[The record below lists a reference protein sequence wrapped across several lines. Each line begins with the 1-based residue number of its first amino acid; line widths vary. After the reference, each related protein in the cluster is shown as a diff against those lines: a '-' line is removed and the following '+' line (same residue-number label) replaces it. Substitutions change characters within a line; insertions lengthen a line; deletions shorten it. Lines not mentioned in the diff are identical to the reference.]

1 MSHSPARQLPRATTT
16 DLPVAAPTRP
26 APASPRTH
34 GHLWVLPDGTGLH
47 APHGELAVEDHT
59 GRLCCHLCG
68 RWFVSLG
75 CHVLAHGYT
84 ADTYRQSMG
93 LCRSAALTAASLSS
107 ALAAR
112 QAAEYR
118 REPELRARLAAGH
131 EVLHSQRAE
140 LATPVAVEPAQR
152 VRRRRRALAAGRATT
167 AARRERQLAVRLEQ
181 LGHRTLHAYLRAAYA
196 AGASLATLACSTDLG
211 RGRLRQEVEAAGI
224 VVRPTG
230 HNTESGKRSRALA
243 TEASAATGVGTD
255 DLSSWLAERHA
266 AGWTLT
272 RLGAAV
278 GHSTHWVRWRLP
290 VADPGRSALDP
301 TVFAA
306 GSAATTST
314 VPTTPERAAASR
326 PALT

>member
-1 MSHSPARQLPRATTT
+1 M
-16 DLPVAAPTRP
+16 
-26 APASPRTH
+26 
-34 GHLWVLPDGTGLH
+34 
-47 APHGELAVEDHT
+47 EDHT

-75 CHVLAHGYT
+75 SHVRAHGHT

-93 LCRSAALTAASLSS
+93 LCRRAALTAASLSS
-107 ALAAR
+107 AIAAR

-131 EVLHSQRAE
+131 EVLHSQRAGPT
-140 LATPVAVEPAQR
+140 TPVATEPAQR
-152 VRRRRRALAAGRATT
+152 VNRRRRALATGRATA
-167 AARRERQLAVRLEQ
+167 AARRERQLAVRLDR
-181 LGHRTLHAYLRAAYA
+181 LGHQTLHDYLRAAYA
-196 AGASLATLACSTDLG
+196 AGASLATLAGDTGLG

-230 HNTESGKRSRALA
+230 RNTALGKRSRAHTA
-243 TEASAATGVGTD
+243 DAAAAVRVGTD
-255 DLSSWLAERHA
+255 DLGSWLADRYA
-266 AGWTLT
+266 AGWSLT

-278 GHSTHWVRWRLP
+278 EHSTHWVRWRLP

-301 TVFAA
+301 IVLAA
-306 GSAATTST
+306 GSAATTTT